1 MVSRIGGCA
10 LFLATLCPS
19 LLNAT
24 QSFPATA
31 PTTATASAPPDPVT
45 LAELVF
51 KIGGQSEPKIR
62 REAAV
67 AVLRLGSP
75 EATQALLLILSTN
88 NNEAAKL
95 AVCEAIATVGSQAPA
110 LQTPLLALLDH
121 KEPALREAAVA
132 ALAGYRGD
140 PVVDRRLVEIDR
152 KLVID
157 EWVGLAKELHVLLPS
172 DTDRTERLKLWLSS
186 RRPFVRQTA
195 LDIIYQTLKK
205 KQLEPAPSVLAQIRT
220 MLDDPEESIRSEVI
234 QILRDLRQSE
244 DAHLLESRLAKE
256 DSAAVRE
263 LLYHALGYLRNTESI
278 PVCVKGLQDPVDL
291 VAAKAAGA
299 LAGLI
304 EFGKSS
310 PGTVDLKPVTAALLR
325 RADAG
330 LADDKLRAAVIDA
343 MASIAAPEFLSVLVK
358 YVGSDEYVPAIRQSA
373 LRGIGAMGKPAE
385 DRIPLVIER
394 LNVEQDPGVREAAVI
409 ALGSMGSQPEQLA
422 ALRPRFDPKIEL
434 SVAVQKRAWEA
445 YQQIFMRMSLK
456 DRTQV
461 ISAWPDEAIRLVAEV
476 QLAPEPR
483 QTVADQLLDYASE
496 TAKTDAKAAWVFLD
510 KLTQAVQTDR
520 FSAAWSARLA
530 DLRKQL
536 EPTTRPASPSAG

>member
-1 MVSRIGGCA
+1 
-10 LFLATLCPS
+10 
-19 LLNAT
+19 
-24 QSFPATA
+24 
-31 PTTATASAPPDPVT
+31 
-45 LAELVF
+45 
-51 KIGGQSEPKIR
+51 
-62 REAAV
+62 
-67 AVLRLGSP
+67 
-75 EATQALLLILSTN
+75 
-88 NNEAAKL
+88 
-95 AVCEAIATVGSQAPA
+95 
-110 LQTPLLALLDH
+110 
-121 KEPALREAAVA
+121 
-132 ALAGYRGD
+132 
-140 PVVDRRLVEIDR
+140 
-152 KLVID
+152 
-157 EWVGLAKELHVLLPS
+157 
-172 DTDRTERLKLWLSS
+172 
-186 RRPFVRQTA
+186 
-195 LDIIYQTLKK
+195 
-205 KQLEPAPSVLAQIRT
+205 
-220 MLDDPEESIRSEVI
+220 
-234 QILRDLRQSE
+234 
-244 DAHLLESRLAKE
+244 
-256 DSAAVRE
+256 
-263 LLYHALGYLRNTESI
+263 
-278 PVCVKGLQDPVDL
+278 
-291 VAAKAAGA
+291 
-299 LAGLI
+299 
-304 EFGKSS
+304 
-310 PGTVDLKPVTAALLR
+310 
-325 RADAG
+325 

-373 LRGIGAMGKPAE
+373 LRGIGAMGRPAE